1 MHVITRLSAVTHHS
15 TCGTLRRTVGTCA
28 PFVRNFI
35 TLGHPS
41 PLLQSRLIATT
52 KVLSSVN
59 ASVNGRAPAR
69 NMSRDHKDA
78 NADGRKTVLVTRR
91 LPPKAMARLEAVQGI
106 NLLTWDSE
114 QPIARADLLSR
125 VRGTWY
131 CVNGACGAALSLTPA
146 VTYAANRDKTQR
158 NASHTMPPSTISTTW
173 RCCRQRRVCSSSLP
187 HAIDKQH
194 YCFVFHTLLSRCCG
208 VHGYIAQRTDL
219 NPWSLSGC
227 FGSAGVDG
235 LLCLLTDKIDTE
247 LLDAAGPSL
256 KVVSSMSVGIDHID
270 ASACRL
276 RGISIGN
283 TPGVLTEATA
293 DIALMLALM
302 AARRAVEA
310 TEAVRSGEWGAW
322 QPLWMCG
329 RDIAGATVG
338 IVGLGR
344 IGAAVARRMR
354 ACGASTVLYSGSRK
368 KKDAA
373 AEVAGEFVPLGDL
386 LRRSDFVFATCALN
400 DATKGLFD
408 YAAFTAMKPTAVFV
422 NTSRGGVVNQDDL
435 VRVLTERRVFAAGL
449 DVTTPEPLPTDHPL
463 LSLRNCVVLPH
474 IGSATIDTREAMASL
489 AVDNVIRGL
498 VAPLPPP
505 S

>member
-125 VRGTWY
+125 VR
-131 CVNGACGAALSLTPA
+131 
-146 VTYAANRDKTQR
+146 
-158 NASHTMPPSTISTTW
+158 
-173 RCCRQRRVCSSSLP
+173 
-187 HAIDKQH
+187 
-194 YCFVFHTLLSRCCG
+194 
-208 VHGYIAQRTDL
+208 
-219 NPWSLSGC
+219 
-227 FGSAGVDG
+227 GVDG